1 MEVLSSEIIYK
12 MHPICETSIAVGA
25 GTLLFGLF
33 FFIIFVPWFAVDYDW
48 PLIVS
53 LTLMILGAIIA
64 SVSLI
69 IGEYCW
75 QVEDYTKQEVIF
87 KEDIPIEFFNDY
99 EILEQRGEIFV
110 IKEKEN

>member
-12 MHPICETSIAVGA
+12 MHPMCETIASLGPVMV
-25 GTLLFGLF
+25 LFGLF
-33 FFIIFVPWFAVDYDW
+33 FLLAFVFTEYDW
-48 PLIVS
+48 SLIVS
-53 LTLMILGAIIA
+53 LILILLGFITTFTL
-64 SVSLI
+64 LI

-75 QVEDYTKQEVIF
+75 QIEDYTKQEVIF

-110 IKEKEN
+110 IREKRD

>member
-12 MHPICETSIAVGA
+12 MHPMCETIASIGPVMA
-25 GTLLFGLF
+25 LFGLF
-33 FFIIFVPWFAVDYDW
+33 FLLAFVITECDW
-48 PLIVS
+48 SLIVS
-53 LTLMILGAIIA
+53 LTLIFLGFITTLTF
-64 SVSLI
+64 LI
-69 IGEYCW
+69 IGEYRW
-75 QVEDYTKQEVIF
+75 QTEDYTKQEVIF

>member
-12 MHPICETSIAVGA
+12 MNPICEIIASIGSAIMF
-25 GTLLFGLF
+25 LFGLF
-33 FFIIFVPWFAVDYDW
+33 FLLTFLVMEYDW
-48 PLIVS
+48 SLIVS
-53 LTLMILGAIIA
+53 LILIFSGFIT
-64 SVSLI
+64 VLTFLI

-75 QVEDYTKQEVIF
+75 RVEDYTKQEVIF
-87 KEDIPIEFFNDY
+87 KEAIPIEFFNDY

>member
-12 MHPICETSIAVGA
+12 THPICETVASIGA
-25 GTLLFGLF
+25 GMVLFGLF
-33 FFIIFVPWFAVDYDW
+33 FLLTFIIVEDDW
-48 PLIVS
+48 PLTTGLILILLGFITM
-53 LTLMILGAIIA
+53 LTF
-64 SVSLI
+64 LI
-69 IGEYCW
+69 IGECCW

-110 IKEKEN
+110 IREKRD